1 MEIMAR
7 LSLFWALFVSTAA
20 FGGIKML
27 RVPDGGIQPQV
38 ALDGKGTLHM
48 LYFSGEPRQGD
59 IYYVRSAD
67 AGATFSAPLRVNSQ
81 PGSAVASGTIR
92 GAQIAL
98 GRNSRIH
105 VAWNGSMS
113 AQPAGPL
120 NPDSGKPGNPMLY
133 TRLKDDGSGFEPQ
146 RNLMLSSFG
155 LDGGGAVAADNE
167 GHVYVAWHGI
177 AKGGHGE
184 ADRAV
189 WIVRSDD
196 DGKTFSSET
205 RAWKENTGSCACC
218 GLGIFAGSKGDVHV
232 LYRSATE
239 QVHRD
244 SYHLVSNDHGRTF
257 RGELVDRWEI
267 GACPMSS
274 MAFTNESTGAAAAWE
289 TAGQVSWK
297 LLAAGAKVIPAPG
310 EAKGRKHPRL
320 AAGSKGDVLLVWT
333 EGTGWQR
340 GGSFAWQVFVRSGR
354 PVAEKGRLPGI
365 PAWSFAAAFLRPDGD
380 FAIVY

>member
-1 MEIMAR
+1 
-7 LSLFWALFVSTAA
+7 
-20 FGGIKML
+20 ML
-27 RVPDGGIQPQV
+27 RVPNGGIQPQV
-38 ALDGKGTLHM
+38 AVDGKGIVHM
-48 LYFSGEPRQGD
+48 LYFTGEARQGD
-59 IYYVRSAD
+59 IFYVRSGD
-67 AGATFSAPLRVNSQ
+67 GGVTFSAPIRVNSQ

-98 GRNSRIH
+98 GRNGRIH
-105 VAWNGSMS
+105 VAWNGSGI
-113 AQPAGPL
+113 ARPVGPL

-133 TRLKDDGSGFEPQ
+133 ARLKDDGSGFEPQ

-155 LDGGGAVAADNE
+155 LDGGGAVAADNA

-177 AKGGHGE
+177 PKGGHGE
-184 ADRAV
+184 ADRTV

-196 DGKTFSSET
+196 DGKTFSSEA
-205 RAWKENTGSCACC
+205 RAWNENTGSCGCC
-218 GLGIFAGSKGDVHV
+218 GLGIFAGAKGEVHV
-232 LYRSATE
+232 LYRSATA

-244 SYHLVSNDHGRTF
+244 IYHLVSTDHGRTF

-267 GACPMSS
+267 NACPMSS
-274 MAFTNESTGAAAAWE
+274 MAFANDSTGAVAAWE

-297 LLAAGAKVIPAPG
+297 LLTPGAKMTPAPG

-320 AAGSKGDVLLVWT
+320 AADSKGDVLLVWT

-340 GGSFAWQVFVRSGR
+340 GGSLAWQVYDPNGR
-354 PVAEKGRLPGI
+354 PAAEKGRLAGI
-365 PAWSFAAAFLRPDGD
+365 PAWSFAAAFPRPDGD